1 MLESPTTGPAD
12 TQALH
17 AECAR
22 CRTTLYR
29 IALLQLRDH
38 HAAEDAVQETLVAA
52 IEGRAGFRGQ
62 SSIKTWLLAILRFKI
77 IDSLRARGSGPLS
90 RGVETE
96 AEPGEFDALFD
107 GDGNWAE
114 PKSHWRG
121 PEGDYEEIEFFRVL
135 EACMERLPEA
145 TARVFRMREFLEL
158 ETPEICERARV
169 SAGNARALLYRA
181 RMSLRVCLGKSWYE
195 GGDAAAVRTRGHTR

>member
-1 MLESPTTGPAD
+1 MLESPTTRDAD
-12 TQALH
+12 TESLH
-17 AECAR
+17 DECER

-38 HAAEDAVQETLVAA
+38 DAAEDAVQETLVAA
-52 IEGRAGFRGQ
+52 FAGRAGFRGQ

-77 IDSLRARGSGPLS
+77 IDSLRERAAGALS
-90 RGVETE
+90 RGMA
-96 AEPGEFDALFD
+96 AEVDDGDFDALFD
-107 GDGNWAE
+107 DDGSWAE

-135 EACMERLPEA
+135 ETCMERLPEA
-145 TARVFRMREFLEL
+145 TARVFMMREFLEL
-158 ETPEICERARV
+158 DTPEICERAQV

-181 RMSLRVCLGKSWYE
+181 RMSLRLCLGKSWYE
-195 GGDAAAVRTRGHTR
+195 GGDVAAARTRGRTR